1 MVNPDTQMT
10 AHILAVLLRN
20 DRKPRIVG
28 VQRTRQEWGLDRMR
42 DYLRAIGADI
52 LERDGEAALWGA
64 MREVIALLPH
74 RRQEGL
80 IRLVYA
86 WSTTGKWLADQDRE
100 EPAKPEGYRPPA
112 VAARYGGG

>member
-1 MVNPDTQMT
+1 MT

-28 VQRTRQEWGLDRMR
+28 VQLTRQQWGLDRLR

-52 LERDGEAALWGA
+52 SARGGEEALWEA
-64 MREVIALLPH
+64 LRDAIALLP
-74 RRQEGL
+74 RRREEGL
-80 IRLVYA
+80 VRLIHA
-86 WSTTGKWLADQDRE
+86 WAASGEWLADQDRE

-112 VAARYGGG
+112 A